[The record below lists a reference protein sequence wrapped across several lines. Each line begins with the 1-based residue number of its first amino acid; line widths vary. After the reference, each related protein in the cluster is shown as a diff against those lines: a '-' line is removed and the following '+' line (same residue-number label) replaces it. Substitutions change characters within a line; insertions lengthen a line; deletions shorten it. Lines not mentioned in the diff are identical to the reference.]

1 MELSEEYQQA
11 WSAAGV
17 ATLTALGGLE
27 GAARFLHPPE
37 MPRLREWFRPYREE
51 LARAGRAYSEMSPP
65 PPLAAFHESFAEG
78 ITLTERALDLFL
90 STSNQQQAFLDVLAG
105 LRTYCRA
112 LEVFYGLHR
121 FPPLSR
127 YFVEPPFHDH
137 LRELDPKPPEGVTVG
152 LHHGGGERGPDTRGG
167 FCLYIPE
174 SYDGEAHLPL
184 VVALHGG
191 YGSGR
196 DFLWSWLRE
205 ARGRRFLLLAPTS
218 RASTWQL
225 SNPANDSH
233 ALRATIEFVAS
244 RWNVDRSHILLT
256 GLSDGATYA
265 LLEGLSEGAPYT
277 HLAPV
282 SGVLHPD
289 NLTNG
294 NLERARGRK
303 IYLVH
308 GMLDWMFPVQTAEM
322 ARDKLL
328 EAGAQ
333 LECRLLA
340 DLSHT
345 YPREENDRVLAW
357 FDPRLALPA
366 AQPPQ

>member
-1 MELSEEYQQA
+1 MDLSEEYQHA
-11 WSAAGV
+11 LSAVGV

-37 MPRLREWFRPYREE
+37 MPRLRDWLRPYRED
-51 LARAGRAYSEMSPP
+51 LGKAAAAYRAMAAPL
-65 PPLAAFHESFAEG
+65 PLAAFHKSFAEG
-78 ITLTERALDLFL
+78 VDLTERALDLFL
-90 STSNQQQAFLDVLAG
+90 CTSGPQQAILEVLAS

-127 YFVEPPFHDH
+127 YFVEPPFHNR

-152 LHHGGGERGPDTRGG
+152 LHHGGGERGADSRGG

-174 SYDGEAHLPL
+174 SYAAESELSL
-184 VVALHGG
+184 VIALHGG
-191 YGSGR
+191 SGSGR

-205 ARGRRFLLLAPTS
+205 ARGRRFALLAPT
-218 RASTWQL
+218 AKGSTWSL
-225 SNPANDSH
+225 GGRDVDSS
-233 ALRATIEFVAS
+233 ALRAMIEFVAS
-244 RWNVDRSHILLT
+244 RWMIDRAHVLLT

-277 HLAPV
+277 HIAPV
-282 SGVLHPD
+282 SGVLAPG
-289 NLTNG
+289 NLVNG
-294 NLERARGRK
+294 NLARARGRD

-308 GMLDWMFPVQTAEM
+308 GRLDWMFPAETAET
-322 ARDKLL
+322 ARDQLV
-328 EAGAQ
+328 EAGAR
-333 LECRLLA
+333 LEFRLLE

-345 YPREENDRVLAW
+345 YPREENDRILRW
-357 FDPRLALPA
+357 FDPRLALPSA
-366 AQPPQ
+366 VC